1 MQQAGTT
8 LSSAASI
15 PLIRQTMRW
24 FVAGTIVTSVVLS
37 GCSTNTPAPITDI
50 HSSTPSTPQTGDTGL
65 ASQNYTVQPG
75 DTLFKIA
82 QQYGTTVQSIAAA
95 NNISY
100 PSQLRVGQVLVVNGS
115 QTVAQTTT
123 SAAAPVQTQPVPSG
137 STDTA
142 NTAPV
147 TTPTPTSTSRAPAS
161 SVATTSARASDAN
174 VINWGWPSHGKIIQ
188 GFSNN
193 TKGIDLEGA
202 IGDPVN
208 AAADGKVMYAGN
220 GVRGL
225 GNLILLGHSNGFITA
240 YAHNDTLL
248 VKTGEEI
255 KKGQRI
261 ATLGQTDT
269 TSPRL
274 HFEIRRRG
282 TPVNPL
288 SYLPAR

>member
-8 LSSAASI
+8 LSPAASI
-15 PLIRQTMRW
+15 LSIRPTLRW
-24 FVAGTIVTSVVLS
+24 LVAGTIVTSVVLS

-50 HSSTPSTPQTGDTGL
+50 HSSTPSAPQATMG
-65 ASQNYTVQPG
+65 QNYTVQVG

-82 QQYGTTVQSIAAA
+82 QQHGTTVQAIAHA
-95 NNISY
+95 NNITD
-100 PSQLRVGQVLVVNGS
+100 PTQLRVGQVLVVEGA
-115 QTVAQTTT
+115 TAVAQNTTT
-123 SAAAPVQTQPVPSG
+123 SYSPIPAPASDSSPNAVAVPAPVS
-137 STDTA
+137 S
-142 NTAPV
+142 
-147 TTPTPTSTSRAPAS
+147 PTPPPPAASS
-161 SVATTSARASDAN
+161 SVATKTPRASDATL
-174 VINWGWPSHGKIIQ
+174 INWGWPTSGTIIQ
-188 GFSNN
+188 SFTAN
-193 TKGIDLEGA
+193 TKGIDLEGNV
-202 IGDPVN
+202 GDPIS

-240 YAHNDTLL
+240 YAHNDSLL

-282 TPVNPL
+282 TPVNPM
-288 SYLPAR
+288 SYLPER